1 MADRSSEADEPEL
14 IEDPDER
21 ARVEAEN
28 TLRQFDAA
36 IVELRKWLRNPS
48 RRLRPSDISALH
60 RVLMDRLSEYA
71 GIYRPAKIK
80 IRGSRHA
87 PPPADEVQG
96 LVEDLCDY
104 VNRHWADKTPVHLA
118 AYVLWRINWIHP
130 FSDGNGRTARIV
142 SYLILCANSG
152 KELPGDL
159 TIPEQISR
167 NKQPYYAALEAADR
181 ELKKG
186 NIEVSAIEELLNAHL
201 ANQLYD
207 FYQTISG
214 DRRAVGELPVEELDR
229 ILEEARN
236 EGAEDR
242 QAIYG
247 RPPAPSR
254 RGVMKWAEEHPAATG
269 AIGAIIAAVIG
280 WLLTKL

>member
-1 MADRSSEADEPEL
+1 MAPHSEPPPQAVRYL
-14 IEDPDER
+14 R
-21 ARVEAEN
+21 AA
-28 TLRQFDAA
+28 
-36 IVELRKWLRNPS
+36 P
-48 RRLRPSDISALH
+48 

-96 LVEDLCDY
+96 LVEDLCEY
-104 VNRHWADKTPVHLA
+104 VNQHWEDKTPVHLA

-142 SYLILCANSG
+142 SYLVLCANSG

-186 NIEVSAIEELLNAHL
+186 KIDVSAIEELLNAHL

-207 FYQTISG
+207 FYRTISG
-214 DRRAVGELPVEELDR
+214 DRRELGELPVEELNQ
-229 ILEEARN
+229 ILEEARH

-242 QAIYG
+242 QAVYA
-247 RPPAPSR
+247 RSPAPTR
-254 RGVMKWAEEHPAATG
+254 RGILKWIEEHQALTG
-269 AIGAIIAAVIG
+269 AIATIAGGVIV
-280 WLLTKL
+280 WLLTKIAG